1 MNLGSIKF
9 NNLRAME
16 VRGLLKGLVGII
28 MIACFLYQMKDLFDQ
43 YLNDLKTVAVSF
55 RENNTVEIP
64 SFAFCDS
71 TAFRKRIGVTANKS
85 LYNDTAFNT
94 DDVSIVNDPNSP
106 GELRDT
112 FTVQSFPT
120 TDNGNCT
127 LYEFHG
133 EYHVN
138 IVVGKF
144 KISVEHNY

>member
-1 MNLGSIKF
+1 
-9 NNLRAME
+9 ME

-28 MIACFLYQMKDLFDQ
+28 MIGCFLSQMWDLFDQ
-43 YLNDLKTVAVSF
+43 YLSELKTVAVSF
-55 RENNTVEIP
+55 REKKAIEFP
-64 SFAFCDS
+64 SIAFRDS

-85 LYNDTAFNT
+85 LYNDTAFNAE
-94 DDVSIVNDPNSP
+94 DVSIVNDPNSP
-106 GELRDT
+106 GDLRDT